1 MQTIEIPT
9 TSEIVD
15 SQADPGQ
22 ADAVTEMTESAA
34 SIAAAPLGGSAEE
47 EMPTGLHGEAEGLQA
62 CGDGAPVCQPEER
75 ADVNADT
82 SVTDAAPSVA
92 PMDAAKSNPADGA
105 SSENNAEPPTGS
117 QDEAPTPSLP
127 DPATIS
133 ARLKNLVLSVSQVE
147 ELSRYAR
154 EIAATDL
161 AKYEGI
167 NASQRQFDVGLAEAR
182 RIHQEAQAVYQRAF
196 GREARAVA
204 EPVLV
209 EAGEVEQAFTE
220 LAEAWRQQA
229 ERFLVEHPDVEA
241 LLAEQHE
248 QHEETRRRETARARA
263 GRFQELVTA
272 TDGAIRD
279 GLVEEARDFLKL
291 LGREFPHEADRLAP
305 IQERLDRRARAAND
319 AAARQILLQASEL
332 LGRGDLEGAVK
343 LFESVDVPGLSREV
357 SEDVFGRWSA
367 ACSLLGQTGG
377 LELLRYSPSQG
388 RGIILQRDPG
398 VPYGLVVFSSLG
410 MGQSY
415 FEGRVVS
422 KADREGGA
430 IVARARPFR
439 AAEPLAELSGGWY
452 GRSYVTPVASGGLVR
467 H

>member
-1 MQTIEIPT
+1 MQTIETPT
-9 TSEIVD
+9 ASEIVD
-15 SQADPGQ
+15 TQAEPAQ
-22 ADAVTEMTESAA
+22 ADAVTEMADSAA
-34 SIAAAPLGGSAEE
+34 SVAAPPVGGPAEE
-47 EMPTGLHGEAEGLQA
+47 EMPTGQHREAESLQA
-62 CGDGAPVCQPEER
+62 CTDGAPVCKPEER
-75 ADVNADT
+75 SDNVDASAM
-82 SVTDAAPSVA
+82 DAAPSGT
-92 PMDAAKSNPADGA
+92 PIGAAESDPTVGT
-105 SSENNAEPPTGS
+105 SSESAAEPPTQS
-117 QDEAPTPSLP
+117 VDEAPKPGLP

-167 NASQRQFDVGLAEAR
+167 NGSQRQFANGLAEAR
-182 RIHQEAQAVYQRAF
+182 RIHQEAQTVYQRAF
-196 GREARAVA
+196 GRDARAVA
-204 EPVLV
+204 EPAVV
-209 EAGEVEQAFTE
+209 EAGEVEQAFAE
-220 LAEAWRQQA
+220 LAEAWRQHA
-229 ERFLVEHPDVEA
+229 ESFLAKHPDVGS
-241 LLAEQHE
+241 LLSEQHE

-263 GRFQELVTA
+263 GRFQELVAA
-272 TDGAIRD
+272 TDAAIRE

-332 LGRGDLEGAVK
+332 LGRGDLEVAVK

-388 RGIILQRDPG
+388 RGIILQRDPS

-410 MGQSY
+410 LGQSY

-422 KADREGGA
+422 KADREGSL

-439 AAEPLAELSGGWY
+439 AAEPLAELSAGWY
-452 GRSYVTPVASGGLVR
+452 GRSYVTPLASSGLVR